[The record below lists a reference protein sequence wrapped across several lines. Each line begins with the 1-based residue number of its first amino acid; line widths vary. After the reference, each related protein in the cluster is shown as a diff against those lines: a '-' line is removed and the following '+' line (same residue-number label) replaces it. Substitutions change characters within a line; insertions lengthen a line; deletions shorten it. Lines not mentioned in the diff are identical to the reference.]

1 MSDPNVPSIESIPS
15 NVAWLGY
22 GGLLPFVGLAAG
34 CFTDTGYSA
43 LCQVALILYGAVILS
58 FVGALHWAFAMTLPG
73 LSAAKRRECFVWSVV
88 PALLAWLAATIMAVP
103 AQGSA
108 ANTLSIFY
116 GFAFAAALLIV
127 GFVANYVQDVR
138 LARVAA
144 LPLWYLPL
152 RLRLTTVASICV
164 AAAGVTRSLS

>member
-1 MSDPNVPSIESIPS
+1 MNHTTVPLIESTPNS
-15 NVAWLGY
+15 VAWLGY

-34 CFTDTGYSA
+34 CFIDAGYGA
-43 LCQVALILYGAVILS
+43 LCQVALIHYGAVILS

-73 LSAAKRRECFVWSVV
+73 LNAAKRRECFAWSVM
-88 PALLAWLAATIMAVP
+88 PALLAWLALMLMAVP
-103 AQGSA
+103 AQGSVVG
-108 ANTLSIFY
+108 IFY
-116 GFAFAAALLIV
+116 GFAVAAVLLVV

-152 RLRLTTVASICV
+152 RLRLTTVACICV
-164 AAAGVTRSLS
+164 AAAGLAHSLR

>member
-1 MSDPNVPSIESIPS
+1 MNHTNIPSIKSIPS
-15 NVAWLGY
+15 SVAWLGY

-34 CFTDTGYSA
+34 CFTDAAYGA
-43 LCQVALILYGAVILS
+43 LFQVALVLYGAVILS

-88 PALLAWLAATIMAVP
+88 PALLAWVAATLIAVP
-103 AQGSA
+103 AQGRV
-108 ANTLSIFY
+108 LSMFY
-116 GFAFAAALLIV
+116 GFAVAAALLIV

-164 AAAGVTRSLS
+164 AAAGHARSLS